1 MKPRTASALAPALPA
16 LVSLIALSAIAAL
29 VASLSGCESLKKRP
43 PSENPV
49 TADLINYRN
58 GLELLREGKVDE
70 AIQLLAIARASYPT
84 EPAVANALG
93 LALLYKKDQLMAI
106 KAFGEALKIDPDFV
120 EAKNNRGV
128 AWMEMGKFDEAETD
142 FQSVLKGSIA
152 REKMN
157 AHFNLG
163 LLEMKRERW
172 EAAEKE
178 LSFVLGEDPKYLRA
192 HRERGIV
199 RVHREEFTDA
209 LDDLLRYLKTDPK
222 DAAANYNT
230 ALALLTTG
238 RRDVARKYMQRT
250 VAAAPESEEAKKAR
264 RFLDEEPTAPP
275 SLRERAP

>member
-1 MKPRTASALAPALPA
+1 MKDRAQAALAAMVL
-16 LVSLIALSAIAAL
+16 AAL
-29 VASLSGCESLKKRP
+29 VASVAGCESLKRRT

-58 GLELLREGKVDE
+58 GLDLLREGKVDE
-70 AIQLLAIARASYPT
+70 AIQLLVAARSAYPT

-93 LALLYKKDQLMAI
+93 LALLYKKDYLTAI
-106 KAFGEALKIDPDFV
+106 KAFGEAMKIDPDFV
-120 EAKNNRGV
+120 EARNNRGV
-128 AWMEMGKFDEAETD
+128 AWMEMGKLDESEAD
-142 FQSVLKGSIA
+142 FQAVLKGSIA

-157 AHFNLG
+157 AHFNMG
-163 LLEMKRERW
+163 LLEMRRERW

-178 LSFVLGEDPKYLRA
+178 FSVVLSEDPKYLRA

-209 LDDLLRYLKTDPK
+209 LDDLLRFLKTEPK

-250 VAAAPESEEAKKAR
+250 VTSAPESDEAKKAR
-264 RFLDEEPTAPP
+264 RFLDEEPAAPP
-275 SLRERAP
+275 TLRERAP